1 MLTKKQG
8 RGHPVPDQKFC
19 NSSLP
24 ACQPCAR
31 ARTAATPIPSIV
43 YFTILWM
50 PGGWGHALPSGTAIP
65 GPRSLAF
72 HGSRNTDHRPRP
84 IGPQVPLRRN
94 TQSARITGVTAWWQP
109 GNISAPPVS
118 KILRAD
124 IGSAMLERRPGRK
137 SIPERRAGVARARR
151 PGSNVLTKRF
161 DVDLLAGWSGQAS
174 NRAGKAGSVRMGQRP
189 FLGPR

>member
-1 MLTKKQG
+1 MQFLPILRQVHNPALSPLEATLTKKQG

-31 ARTAATPIPSIV
+31 TRTAATPIPSIV
-43 YFTILWM
+43 YCTILWM
-50 PGGWGHALPSGTAIP
+50 PGGRGDALPSGTAIP
-65 GPRSLAF
+65 GRRSLAF

-94 TQSARITGVTAWWQP
+94 TQSARITSVTAWWQP

-118 KILRAD
+118 NEPRAD
-124 IGSAMLERRPGRK
+124 IGSAMPDAV
-137 SIPERRAGVARARR
+137 SVARRSQHAERGR
-151 PGSNVLTKRF
+151 TSKKAWVQRSNEAF
-161 DVDLLAGWSGQAS
+161 
-174 NRAGKAGSVRMGQRP
+174 
-189 FLGPR
+189 